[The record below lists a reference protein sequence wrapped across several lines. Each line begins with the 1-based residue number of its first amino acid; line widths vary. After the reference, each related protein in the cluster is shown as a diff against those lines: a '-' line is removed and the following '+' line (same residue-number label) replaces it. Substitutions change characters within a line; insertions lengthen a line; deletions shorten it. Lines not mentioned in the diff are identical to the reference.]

1 MSVGEIVAARIRVLC
16 KERRIS
22 INKLAAMSNLPH
34 SSIDNIIQG
43 RSNNPTLLTLMAV
56 ANAFN
61 MTVSELLDVPA
72 LNMYFRD
79 DIPGED

>member
-1 MSVGEIVAARIRVLC
+1 MGVSEIIAERIRTLC

-22 INKLAAMSNLPH
+22 INKLATMSNLAH
-34 SSIDNIIQG
+34 SSVDNIIQG
-43 RSNNPTLLTLMAV
+43 RSNNPTLLTLMAI

-61 MTVSELLDVPA
+61 MTVSELLDVPG
-72 LNMYFRD
+72 LNTYFQD